1 MCLSADETECGSD
14 VTGGFV
20 GIAIF
25 CRISRREEVSRGKG
39 VNGEKGVRGGVEE
52 GGREGSE
59 REEGTEG

>member
-39 VNGEKGVRGGVEE
+39 VNGEKGVRGGG
-52 GGREGSE
+52 GGRERG
-59 REEGTEG
+59 